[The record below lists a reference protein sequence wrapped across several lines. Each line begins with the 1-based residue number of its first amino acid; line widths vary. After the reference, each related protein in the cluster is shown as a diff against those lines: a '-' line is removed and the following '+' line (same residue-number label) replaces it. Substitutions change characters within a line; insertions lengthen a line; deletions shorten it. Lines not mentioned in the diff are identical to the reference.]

1 MDSFE
6 LDESTDIN
14 VNNVNDDDDV
24 INESMELNESDFP
37 LIPLTFDTSFDLKQK
52 LRSRNLLPPSQLMTQ
67 QDPNPRPVARVL
79 LPIGPDGDH
88 SVPHQGHDEPICK
101 CEPIF
106 RSCCVIGCVRL
117 ACPPLHL
124 R

>member
-52 LRSRNLLPPSQLMTQ
+52 LRSRNLLPQSQLMTQ
-67 QDPNPRPVARVL
+67 QDPNPRPVTRR
-79 LPIGPDGDH
+79 LPVGPDGDH
-88 SVPHQGHDEPICK
+88 SVPQLVQDEPACKREFKLKIC
-101 CEPIF
+101 
-106 RSCCVIGCVRL
+106 SVISFIRL
-117 ACPPLHL
+117 AP
-124 R
+124 